1 MFLIIFQVAAI
12 RRLPE
17 ILGRVSAFK
26 NRQDVG
32 AAEDL
37 GGDVGQPEEEHPSH
51 QPFPAVHAVAFAF
64 AEFFAAGVEQ
74 QGGDECR
81 PHGGGEADVA
91 DGEHETGGE
100 QQAGNERGQ
109 EGEGGGFAAAGAAG
123 TEAEQVGEVVE
134 QAEGNAEEG
143 GGDGHVG
150 KQGEHAHQP
159 AAGHL
164 GEGGE
169 QGSHVVLRGNHG
181 AELAARQ
188 VALHGE
194 LPEGVDHQRH
204 QSAEPERAG
213 HFFGVAPEIVEQAG
227 HVAVEAEGG
236 EADGQGGAEVD
247 PVAAAVPAAGGIEQ
261 YGGPGR
267 KEQAAV
273 GPEEGH
279 DHAADEDGGAAVYP
293 EGGPPHAAGE
303 DEGEHNLPHP

>member
-1 MFLIIFQVAAI
+1 M
-12 RRLPE
+12 
-17 ILGRVSAFK
+17 
-26 NRQDVG
+26 
-32 AAEDL
+32 
-37 GGDVGQPEEEHPSH
+37 GGDVGQPKEEHPSH

-91 DGEHETGGE
+91 DGEHEAGGE
-100 QQAGNERGQ
+100 KQAGNERGQ

-123 TEAEQVGEVVE
+123 AEAEQVGEVVE

-188 VALHGE
+188 VTLHGK

-204 QSAEPERAG
+204 QSAEPE
-213 HFFGVAPEIVEQAG
+213 
-227 HVAVEAEGG
+227 
-236 EADGQGGAEVD
+236 
-247 PVAAAVPAAGGIEQ
+247 
-261 YGGPGR
+261 
-267 KEQAAV
+267 
-273 GPEEGH
+273 
-279 DHAADEDGGAAVYP
+279 
-293 EGGPPHAAGE
+293 
-303 DEGEHNLPHP
+303 